1 MMRKLEELLAEEM
14 KDPEFKKEW
23 DALEPEYRRI
33 REELRAESLRESRIE
48 ESRAKKFSVVGYA
61 V

>member
-1 MMRKLEELLAEEM
+1 MKTLEEVIAEHM

-33 REELRAESLRESRIE
+33 REELRAESLRESHVE
-48 ESRAKKFSVVGYA
+48 ESRAEKNFVVGYA
-61 V
+61 I